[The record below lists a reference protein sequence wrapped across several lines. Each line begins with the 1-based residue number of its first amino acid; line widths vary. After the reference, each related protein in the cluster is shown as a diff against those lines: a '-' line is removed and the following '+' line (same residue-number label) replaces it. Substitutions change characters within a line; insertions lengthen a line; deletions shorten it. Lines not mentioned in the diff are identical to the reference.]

1 LGAAGVQRLHD
12 RAQPQLDF
20 VLVVEVALVYVDLP
34 PVRLAAQIL
43 LRQGRPFIRPI
54 FLGPHQHHP
63 SVEPFLA
70 QRLRGLGAREAGAD
84 AGAEFGV
91 GVEVAVGVVGAAM
104 EVVAGG
110 GGGGGA
116 RTMNES
122 AARTPLSPTS
132 VTTRWCEPGARA
144 VNVTCV
150 EPCRVKRPSST

>member
-1 LGAAGVQRLHD
+1 MLSASMSPPLPWGMPPWLAG
-12 RAQPQLDF
+12 
-20 VLVVEVALVYVDLP
+20 
-34 PVRLAAQIL
+34 
-43 LRQGRPFIRPI
+43 G
-54 FLGPHQHHP
+54 G
-63 SVEPFLA
+63 
-70 QRLRGLGAREAGAD
+70 GLGAGGGLDAAGGE

-91 GVEVAVGVVGAAM
+91 GVEVAVEVVGAAM

-132 VTTRWCEPGARA
+132 VTTRWCEPGARS

-150 EPCRVKRPSST
+150 EPCRGKRPSST